1 VSVDERFGAQNGPRL
16 CRNPLISCCSTRE
29 RLRLEA
35 VRHRGPKA
43 KEVLP
48 ELLRRLSDAKG
59 KHKLEVAMAL
69 AAIDAKDTKVIKAI
83 SPVLI
88 AALRPETEKEQ
99 PSEEVL
105 KSIAAIGEPVVDEI
119 FKALEAVGGIG
130 NINANNRKA
139 LFQAL
144 ERLGREA
151 YSERNVRLLRDYW
164 RYERYRDV
172 QEAVGKALKAM
183 LPP

>member
-1 VSVDERFGAQNGPRL
+1 
-16 CRNPLISCCSTRE
+16 
-29 RLRLEA
+29 
-35 VRHRGPKA
+35 
-43 KEVLP
+43 
-48 ELLRRLSDAKG
+48 
-59 KHKLEVAMAL
+59 MAL